1 MHRPKMT
8 KTRKQHFFPLFQIFE
23 HKSSSQSIGV
33 KTFMTFVNNA
43 NVKEVE
49 DELFVFMSF

>member
-8 KTRKQHFFPLFQIFE
+8 KTRKQHFFPLFQIFK